1 MKIIA
6 RHVNGIT
13 LNPYEFICE
22 LNGEV
27 KQFQSDEEAVE
38 YLNENSDVQQDKEAW
53 DEEGIFVLEY
63 DEYFKDT
70 EIEIQK

>member
-6 RHVNGIT
+6 RHINGIT

-38 YLNENSDVQQDKEAW
+38 YLNENSDVQQDKETW
-53 DEEGIFVLEY
+53 SEEGIYVLEY

>member
-6 RHVNGIT
+6 RHINGIT

-27 KQFQSDEEAVE
+27 KQFQSDDEAVE
-38 YLNENSDVQQDKEAW
+38 YLNENSDVQQDKETWSA
-53 DEEGIFVLEY
+53 EGIYVLEY
-63 DEYFKDT
+63 DEYFT
-70 EIEIQK
+70 EQTT

>member
-38 YLNENSDVQQDKEAW
+38 YLNENSDVQQDKETW
-53 DEEGIFVLEY
+53 SEEGIYVLEY

>member
-6 RHVNGIT
+6 RHIEWIT
-13 LNPYEFICE
+13 LNNYEFICE

-27 KQFQSDEEAVE
+27 KKFQSDEEAVN

-53 DEEGIFVLEY
+53 DKEGIYILEY
-63 DEYFKDT
+63 DDYFKDT
-70 EIEIQK
+70 EIES

>member
-53 DEEGIFVLEY
+53 DEEGIYVLEY
-63 DEYFKDT
+63 DDYFKDT

>member
-6 RHVNGIT
+6 RHINGIT